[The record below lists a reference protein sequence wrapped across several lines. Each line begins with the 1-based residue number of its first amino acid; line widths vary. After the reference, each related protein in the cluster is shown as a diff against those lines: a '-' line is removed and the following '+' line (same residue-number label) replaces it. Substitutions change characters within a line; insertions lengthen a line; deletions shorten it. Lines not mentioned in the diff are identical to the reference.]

1 MSARLTKDRFQAAR
15 AFMHAQARPLDLAL
29 WRLAF
34 EGGDGAAVI
43 DALGPFQNADGGFGH
58 GLEPDLA
65 TPASSAIATSVGL
78 RHLVRAGASAG
89 HLMVARAMAWLAANI
104 TDGVW
109 PIIDAHVDD
118 APHAPWWAYDAD
130 LPDRWLGFR
139 FNPTAEILAWTY
151 VLADGAPAGLIAVA
165 EARMRRTLAETQTL
179 TGAYDLRC
187 AVILAETP
195 QAPAD
200 LRAGLA
206 ELLLRSVAAHDA
218 GDEHAPALDLAPTPA
233 SLLAGPLAGQIDSAA
248 ATLIAGQQPDG
259 GWLPFWDWAF
269 VDEAAWAQARQA
281 WRGTLT
287 RLAVE
292 ALSAHGRLEGQGERR
307 VVQ

>member
-1 MSARLTKDRFQAAR
+1 MSARLTRDRFEAAR
-15 AFMHAQARPLDLAL
+15 AFMHKEARPLDLAL

-43 DALGPFQNADGGFGH
+43 DALAPFQNPDGGFGH

-78 RHLVRAGASAG
+78 RHLVRAGAPAG
-89 HLMVARAMAWLAANI
+89 HPLVARTMAWLAAHH

-118 APHAPWWAYDAD
+118 GPHAPWWAYDAD
-130 LPDRWLGFR
+130 LPARWLGFR
-139 FNPTAEILAWTY
+139 FNPTAEILAWVY
-151 VLADGAPAGLIAVA
+151 VLRDGASGAMVEAA
-165 EARMRRTLAETQTL
+165 EARMRRTLAETDTL

-195 QAPAD
+195 QAPDD
-200 LRAGLA
+200 LRAQLSD
-206 ELLLRSVAAHDA
+206 LLLRSVAAHDA
-218 GDEHAPALDLAPTPA
+218 GDEHAPALDLAPTPS
-233 SLLAGPLAGQIDSAA
+233 SLLAGPLADKFDAAA
-248 ATLIAGQQPDG
+248 ATLIAGQQADG

-269 VDEAAWAQARQA
+269 VDEAAWAKAKQA

-287 RLAVE
+287 RLAIE
-292 ALSAHGRLEGQGERR
+292 ALSAHGRVEA
-307 VVQ
+307 